1 MNAKIHA
8 SKPQVHASKATPM
21 LAVLGGLALCFFCF
35 AALVPVGTHTAY
47 PAPDDGKDAYVKNC
61 AECHGV
67 KVAGIAATTKNARDK
82 GPDLTGIGE
91 KYQPKWL
98 KRYVKEEADDGG
110 KKHVKKFKGSDEELQ
125 VLVDWLLEQK
135 AEDDDE

>member
-1 MNAKIHA
+1 M
-8 SKPQVHASKATPM
+8 KALSSLT
-21 LAVLGGLALCFFCF
+21 VFCGLALCFFCF
-35 AALVPVGTHTAY
+35 TGVALIAEPIPP
-47 PAPDDGKDAYVKNC
+47 PASNDGEEAFVRNC

-67 KVAGIAATTKNARDK
+67 KVAKINPTTKKDADK

-91 KYQPKWL
+91 KYQAGWI
-98 KRYVKEEADDGG
+98 KRYVKVETENEG
-110 KKHVKKFKGSDEELQ
+110 KAHKKKFKGSDEELQ

>member
-1 MNAKIHA
+1 MNAKRHA
-8 SKPQVHASKATPM
+8 GQSLSA
-21 LAVLGGLALCFFCF
+21 LAACCGLILVLGFTTAAFVAPPPPPLA
-35 AALVPVGTHTAY
+35 
-47 PAPDDGKDAYVKNC
+47 DDGEEAFRQNC

-67 KVAGIAATTKNARDK
+67 RVAEIPATTTDKSKK

-91 KYQPKWL
+91 KYQPEWIK
-98 KRYVKEEADDGG
+98 KYVKTEADRDG
-110 KKHVKKFKGSDEELQ
+110 KSHKKKFKGSDEELQ

>member
-1 MNAKIHA
+1 M
-8 SKPQVHASKATPM
+8 KALST
-21 LAVLGGLALCFFCF
+21 LAVFCGLALCFFVF
-35 AALVPVGTHTAY
+35 TGAALIDEPSTP
-47 PAPDDGKDAYVKNC
+47 PAFEDGKETYEQHC

-67 KVAGIAATTKNARDK
+67 KVAKISPTTKKDADR

-91 KYQPKWL
+91 KYQENWI
-98 KRYVKEEADDGG
+98 KRYVKMEAENDGKSH
-110 KKHVKKFKGSDEELQ
+110 KKRFKGSDEELQ

>member
-1 MNAKIHA
+1 M
-8 SKPQVHASKATPM
+8 KALST
-21 LAVLGGLALCFFCF
+21 LAVSCGLVLCFFCF
-35 AALVPVGTHTAY
+35 TGAALIAEPTAT
-47 PAPDDGKDAYVKNC
+47 PTVEDGKETYEQHC

-67 KVAGIAATTKNARDK
+67 KVAQISPTTKNKKQK

-91 KYQPKWL
+91 KYQAGWI
-98 KRYVKEEADDGG
+98 KRYIKEEEHLNG
-110 KKHVKKFKGSDEELQ
+110 KAHTKKFKGSDEELQ

>member
-1 MNAKIHA
+1 MQ
-8 SKPQVHASKATPM
+8 STLTVFC
-21 LAVLGGLALCFFCF
+21 GLMICFFCF
-35 AALVPVGTHTAY
+35 AAFAPTPIPTAS
-47 PAPDDGKDAYVKNC
+47 PALDDGEEAFRKNC

-67 KVAGIAATTKNARDK
+67 KVAKIEATAKNEKDR

-91 KYQPKWL
+91 KYQPQWIA
-98 KRYVKEEADDGG
+98 RYVKEEADNDG
-110 KKHVKKFKGSDEELQ
+110 KSHKKKFKGSDEELQ